1 MLARNFKFN
10 FIEIGFCTLKN
21 WKFEDSYS
29 TQHLYQFQ
37 YYFPNKTQIK
47 LQSQYIFMTLN
58 QNSGF
63 HWKFYNKIQF
73 SPQCVIPQH
82 EIKFFYCLLQWP
94 SRSVTRRRQVPKIR
108 SSAFSFGQRH
118 YELHA
123 SNEVYVCQCRLS
135 RNNSFRSCC
144 QENEAK
150 LTWNVICFL
159 SPFLLKGCAIVPL
172 AQIDFD
178 FFAFVC
184 YQPYYPNLQKERR
197 KNDAVIC
204 WITHLVK
211 MSCYTKTD

>member
-1 MLARNFKFN
+1 
-10 FIEIGFCTLKN
+10 
-21 WKFEDSYS
+21 
-29 TQHLYQFQ
+29 
-37 YYFPNKTQIK
+37 
-47 LQSQYIFMTLN
+47 MTLN
-58 QNSGF
+58 LNSGF

-73 SPQCVIPQH
+73 SPQFVIHQH

-178 FFAFVC
+178 FFRLCLLPTLLSKLA
-184 YQPYYPNLQKERR
+184 ERKKKKWCCDLLNNSSR
-197 KNDAVIC
+197 KNVMLYKNRLNIGKIIK
-204 WITHLVK
+204 WLIEY
-211 MSCYTKTD
+211 YTCLTCCFFR